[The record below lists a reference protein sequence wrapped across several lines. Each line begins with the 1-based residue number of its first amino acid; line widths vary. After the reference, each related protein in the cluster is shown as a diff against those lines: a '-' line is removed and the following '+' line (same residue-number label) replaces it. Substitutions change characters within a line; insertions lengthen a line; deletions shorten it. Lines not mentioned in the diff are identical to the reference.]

1 MWPNPFAQSTV
12 VDTKIFY
19 ARRDAGAASN
29 NGTTSLSSWQTWT
42 KPNGCS
48 FVYMVMISSGGGG
61 GRTADG
67 VVGVGA
73 GGGGGGG
80 TTRLFIPSFFLPETL
95 YVWPGAGGL
104 GATAASGT
112 GGQGQPSVVACEPYT
127 SVSNVAASSTVGGYV
142 LYQVGATGGTPT
154 NPQGAGA
161 LVGLITD
168 QSIASSGFW
177 VSTAGP
183 TGGTGATAT
192 NGNASGITPY
202 NQLVLTTGGGGGG
215 NGTGTGGGFTMG
227 STIFKV
233 NVLGGTAGT
242 TPGPGQSG
250 AFCNS
255 KIEHLISRGYPLI
268 FLGGTGGGG
277 SSSASLDGGRGGDGA
292 YGCGGGGGGGKTATG
307 LGGNGGNGGDGL
319 IIIMAW

>member
-19 ARRDAGAASN
+19 ARRDTGTSSN
-29 NGTTSLSSWQTWT
+29 NGTTSLSSWQTWQ

-48 FVYMVMISSGGGG
+48 FVYMLMISPGGGG

-67 VVGVGA
+67 ATSVGA

-80 TTRLFIPSFFLPETL
+80 QTRLLIPSFFLPETL

-104 GATAASGT
+104 GATTAGGT
-112 GGQGQPSVVACEPYT
+112 GGQGQPSVVACEPFT
-127 SVSNVAASSTVGGYV
+127 SVSNVAASSTVGSYV
-142 LYQVGATGGTPT
+142 LYQVGASGGTAST
-154 NPQGAGA
+154 TQGAGA
-161 LVGLITD
+161 LIGLTTD

-177 VSTAGP
+177 ASVGGP
-183 TGGTGATAT
+183 TGGAGTNVT
-192 NGNASGITPY
+192 NGNATGITPY
-202 NQLVLTTGGGGGG
+202 NQLVITTGGGGGG
-215 NGTGTGGGFTMG
+215 NGTGTGGGFTMAG
-227 STIFKV
+227 TPFRQ

-242 TPGPGQSG
+242 SPGPGQSG
-250 AFCNS
+250 FFCNS
-255 KIEHLISRGYPLI
+255 KVEHLIARGFPLI

-277 SSSASLDGGRGGDGA
+277 SSVTNLDGGRGGNGA

-307 LGGNGGNGGDGL
+307 LGGNGGDGGDGL
-319 IIIMAW
+319 IIIMSW

>member
-19 ARRDAGAASN
+19 ARRDAGTSSN

-67 VVGVGA
+67 VTTVGA

-104 GATAASGT
+104 GATSASGT

-127 SVSNVAASSTVGGYV
+127 RVSNVAASSTVGSYV

-161 LVGLITD
+161 LIGLITD

-177 VSTAGP
+177 VSVAGP
-183 TGGTGATAT
+183 TGGTGASTT
-192 NGNASGITPY
+192 NGGGPGVTPY
-202 NQLVLTTGGGGGG
+202 NQLTMTTGGCGGG
-215 NGTGTGGGFTMG
+215 NGTGSGGTFVLTASPLKQNVAGGTGGA
-227 STIFKV
+227 SP
-233 NVLGGTAGT
+233 AA
-242 TPGPGQSG
+242 GQSG
-250 AFCNS
+250 TFCNS
-255 KIEHLISRGYPLI
+255 KIEHLIARGFPLI

-277 SSSASLDGGRGGDGA
+277 SSSAGAAAGKGGDGA
-292 YGCGGGGGGGKTATG
+292 YGCGGGGGGGNSAAG
-307 LGGNGGNGGDGL
+307 SGGNGGNGGDGL